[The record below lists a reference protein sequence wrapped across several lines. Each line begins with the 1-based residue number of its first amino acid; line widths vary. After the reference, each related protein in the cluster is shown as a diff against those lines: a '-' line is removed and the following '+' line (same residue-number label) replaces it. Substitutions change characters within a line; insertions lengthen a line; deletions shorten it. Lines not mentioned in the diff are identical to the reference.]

1 MRTPVSYT
9 HLPPIVT
16 GLCSAFFIVSFEIGV
31 AFTAADRT
39 VKSLSVISADV
50 PTEEAN
56 KST

>member
-1 MRTPVSYT
+1 
-9 HLPPIVT
+9 VT
-16 GLCSAFFIVSFEIGV
+16 GLCSAFFIVSFEIGAV
-31 AFTAADRT
+31 FTAAYRT